1 MADPRLLRFIAFYL
15 PQYHPIPENDEWW
28 GTGFTEWVNVA
39 QARPLFKDHYQ
50 PHVPADMG
58 FYDLRVAE
66 TRVQQAQLAKSFG
79 IEAFCYYHYW
89 FEGRRLLQRPFEEVL
104 RSGEPDFPF
113 CLCWANENW
122 TRRWDGSAKSML
134 LPQSYG
140 PDDDRRHMQ
149 WLAGAFA
156 DPRYV
161 RIDGRP
167 VFLVYRVSDLPD
179 PARTVDVWKSE
190 AQRLGVGE
198 PYLCAV
204 HSFELDRRDPA
215 DFGFDAAV
223 QFAPDFVNIGP
234 GMKPLKRKFMRVF
247 RPRNPHRKNKIRDYV
262 EHSRKLLD
270 APTPPYKRYP
280 CVTPGWDNSA
290 RRRTGAAVILRGS
303 TPEAYERWLREAVE
317 RFVPYSPEEN
327 LFFVN
332 AWNEWAEGNHLEPD
346 RRWGMAYLDA
356 HARLLGTDGYPDET
370 TG

>member
-15 PQYHPIPENDEWW
+15 PQFHPIPENDEWW
-28 GTGFTEWVNVA
+28 GPGFTEWVNVA
-39 QARPLFKDHYQ
+39 QAKPLFKGHYQ
-50 PHVPADMG
+50 PHIPADMG

-161 RIDGRP
+161 RVDGRP
-167 VFLVYRVSDLPD
+167 LFLVYRVSDLPD
-179 PARTVDVWKSE
+179 PARTVEVWKSE

-204 HSFELDRRDPA
+204 HSFELDRRDPV
-215 DFGFDAAV
+215 DLSSRHDHETSSQPHSDRNLLVRLGQEGRNRIVLRSRTRQGGGGGAARGRV
-223 QFAPDFVNIGP
+223 RFLPRPVLHGHGYGP
-234 GMKPLKRKFMRVF
+234 G
-247 RPRNPHRKNKIRDYV
+247 
-262 EHSRKLLD
+262 HS
-270 APTPPYKRYP
+270 
-280 CVTPGWDNSA
+280 VSA
-290 RRRTGAAVILRGS
+290 RAVS
-303 TPEAYERWLREAVE
+303 
-317 RFVPYSPEEN
+317 
-327 LFFVN
+327 
-332 AWNEWAEGNHLEPD
+332 EGVWRKCPSCD
-346 RRWGMAYLDA
+346 
-356 HARLLGTDGYPDET
+356 
-370 TG
+370 